1 MWEAQKVVTVS
12 QVIQKN
18 GFTMQV
24 GLPFL
29 GRTVA
34 PSATDIRFMGCF
46 ALNGTFL
53 EINLRYPKGIL
64 VIKYTCNGEV
74 ISN

>member
-34 PSATDIRFMGCF
+34 PSATDIRFMGCLY
-46 ALNGTFL
+46 LNGTFL
-53 EINLRYPKGIL
+53 EINLRYQGYFSDKIHL
-64 VIKYTCNGEV
+64 QWEV

>member
-29 GRTVA
+29 GIKNSSA
-34 PSATDIRFMGCF
+34 PSATDIRFLGMFC
-46 ALNGTFL
+46 T
-53 EINLRYPKGIL
+53 
-64 VIKYTCNGEV
+64 
-74 ISN
+74 